1 MPTPRLHRGLV
12 ALSASAI
19 AAVYMAGY
27 LRTQSA
33 DASIGA
39 PADSAPAVQSVA
51 AAAGPPAV
59 VSRVQPVAPPVQSN
73 APPAQSVAPPAT
85 ARGAPPATPV
95 PARTAPNPPAAAPAA
110 QGAYKDGTYTGQGN
124 SRRGGVVVN
133 VVVQSG
139 RIATVTITQSSLQY
153 PLRDIAG
160 LPAQV
165 VQRQSAK
172 VDTVSRATYSSQAF
186 QGAVAQ
192 ALSKAG

>member
-95 PARTAPNPPAAAPAA
+95 PARSAPNPPAAA

>member
-1 MPTPRLHRGLV
+1 
-12 ALSASAI
+12 
-19 AAVYMAGY
+19 
-27 LRTQSA
+27 
-33 DASIGA
+33 
-39 PADSAPAVQSVA
+39 
-51 AAAGPPAV
+51 
-59 VSRVQPVAPPVQSN
+59 
-73 APPAQSVAPPAT
+73 
-85 ARGAPPATPV
+85 
-95 PARTAPNPPAAAPAA
+95 
-110 QGAYKDGTYTGQGN
+110 
-124 SRRGGVVVN
+124 VVVN